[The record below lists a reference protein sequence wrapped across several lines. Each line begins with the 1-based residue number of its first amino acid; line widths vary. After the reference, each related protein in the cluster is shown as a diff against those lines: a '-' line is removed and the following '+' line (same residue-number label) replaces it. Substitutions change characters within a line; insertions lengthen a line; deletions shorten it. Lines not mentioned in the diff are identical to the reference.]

1 MKKASMAQDKELET
15 RLRNPM
21 CEFPFLQP
29 IFVLGNKRYLLMK
42 IRNLFFMA
50 MLAVALG
57 ACNKPATTEATT
69 TPTPAV
75 NLEAPAAD
83 APATKLETLTGTYIA
98 TEQGDYFHA
107 AIKGDDGTEYSFF
120 FAPDL
125 SEARADELVA
135 GMYDGK
141 KVKATWR
148 KTERDIPEAGGMMEV
163 DELVDIE
170 AI

>member
-1 MKKASMAQDKELET
+1 
-15 RLRNPM
+15 
-21 CEFPFLQP
+21 
-29 IFVLGNKRYLLMK
+29 
-42 IRNLFFMA
+42 
-50 MLAVALG
+50 
-57 ACNKPATTEATT
+57 
-69 TPTPAV
+69 
-75 NLEAPAAD
+75 
-83 APATKLETLTGTYIA
+83 LTGTYIA